1 MLQEKQYVDYRN
13 QYFVCRCRQR
23 EKRKKKKKKRGSK
36 GKTLKKVADEQ
47 GEVSRRT
54 TVLICCILAHQ

>member
-13 QYFVCRCRQR
+13 QYFVCRQR
-23 EKRKKKKKKRGSK
+23 EKRKKKKGSK

>member
-1 MLQEKQYVDYRN
+1 MWTIETNTLCVD
-13 QYFVCRCRQR
+13 R
-23 EKRKKKKKKRGSK
+23 EKREKKKKGSK

>member
-1 MLQEKQYVDYRN
+1 MWTIETNTLCVD
-13 QYFVCRCRQR
+13 VDR
-23 EKRKKKKKKRGSK
+23 EKREKKKKKRGSK

>member
-1 MLQEKQYVDYRN
+1 MDYRN
-13 QYFVCRCRQR
+13 QYFVCRQR
-23 EKRKKKKKKRGSK
+23 EKRKKKKGSK